1 MIISKTPYRIS
12 FFGGGTDYPVWY
24 RRNEGSVLAS
34 TIDKYCYIFCRI
46 LPPYF
51 NHKHH
56 VVWSRIE
63 QVQKTSDIAHPAV
76 KAIMQT
82 MKISHGIEIH
92 HIGDLPAR
100 SGLGS
105 SSSFTVGLLHAM
117 HALRGVMPTKLQLA
131 TQAIHIERDVLKEN
145 VGSQD
150 QVLASFGGFNK
161 ISFTGH
167 DQIKIEPIL
176 LSLKRIEDLHK
187 HFLLYYTGIS
197 RTASKIAKKQISNTP
212 KKQKE
217 LSTMSQMVDEAISIL
232 SSKRNILEFGALLHE
247 SWQLKRSLSDAIS
260 NKTIDDIYKNARASG
275 AIGGKL
281 LGAGGGGFMLLF
293 VKPENQSRVKKRL
306 TKLTRVPFQFEEH
319 GSRIIFN
326 YV

>member
-51 NHKHH
+51 EHKHH
-56 VVWSRIE
+56 VVWSKIE
-63 QVQKTSDIAHPAV
+63 QVKKTSDIEHPAV
-76 KAIMQT
+76 KAILQT
-82 MKISHGIEIH
+82 MKISDGMEIH
-92 HIGDLPAR
+92 HVGDLRAR

-105 SSSFTVGLLHAM
+105 SSSFTVGLLHAIY
-117 HALRGVMPTKLQLA
+117 AQKGILPSKLQLA
-131 TQAIHIERDVLKEN
+131 LQAIHIERDVLKEN

-161 ISFTGH
+161 INFTGH

-176 LSLKRIEDLHK
+176 VSLKRIEDLQK

-197 RTASKIAKKQISNTP
+197 RSASKIAKKQISNTP

-217 LSTMSQMVDEAISIL
+217 LSTMSQMVDEAITIL
-232 SSKRNILEFGALLHE
+232 TRERSLSDFGKLLHE
-247 SWQLKRSLSDAIS
+247 SWLLKRSLSNVVS
-260 NKTIDDIYKNARASG
+260 NKMIDDMYDSARKSG
-275 AIGGKL
+275 AVGGKL

-306 TKLTRVPFQFEEH
+306 SKFTCVPFQFEEH